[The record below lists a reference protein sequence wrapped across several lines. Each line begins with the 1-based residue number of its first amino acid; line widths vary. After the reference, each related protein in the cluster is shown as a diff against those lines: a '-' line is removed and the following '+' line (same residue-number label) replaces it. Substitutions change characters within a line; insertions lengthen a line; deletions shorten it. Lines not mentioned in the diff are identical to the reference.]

1 MWSSIERECRTRY
14 GYAHLSDVRR
24 KGSINNRAESF
35 FFAETAKYTYL
46 LFKDEKIVDLAKQIF
61 NTEAHPRSVI
71 SEFR

>member
-1 MWSSIERECRTRY
+1 MWSSIRGSVEPAMGTP
-14 GYAHLSDVRR
+14 HLSDVRR

-61 NTEAHPRSVI
+61 NTEAHPLSVI

>member
-1 MWSSIERECRTRY
+1 M
-14 GYAHLSDVRR
+14 
-24 KGSINNRAESF
+24 NNRAESF

-61 NTEAHPRSVI
+61 NTEAHPLSVI